1 VPPRVVRQRRFK
13 QQMKTISPEYAA
25 KNFSELIKA
34 VNAGEEFLIADDHG
48 PIARI
53 LPFGQDAEGTD
64 EADAPSD
71 EVEQAF
77 YGD

>member
-1 VPPRVVRQRRFK
+1 
-13 QQMKTISPEYAA
+13 MKTVSPEYAA
-25 KNFSELIKA
+25 EHFSELIQA
-34 VNAGEEFLIADDHG
+34 VRKGEEILIAGDGG

-53 LPFGQDAEGTD
+53 VPFTQDPRGAGASD
-64 EADAPSD
+64 DADAPSD